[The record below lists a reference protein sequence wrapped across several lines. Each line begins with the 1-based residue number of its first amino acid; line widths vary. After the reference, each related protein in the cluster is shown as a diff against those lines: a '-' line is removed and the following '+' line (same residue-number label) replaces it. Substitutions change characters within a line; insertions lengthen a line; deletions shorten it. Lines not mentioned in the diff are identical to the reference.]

1 MTTEGKVETSIRAL
15 PPKVMRRFS
24 TPLVSILGPA
34 LGGAFLIPHAWIG
47 AILWLAVF
55 QDLHHAAFALLG
67 VALAEGIGRACRISD
82 MSPVDGS
89 LKANA
94 VLAAIAVAWLTEPIG
109 VSMNVQIVIAA
120 VSAVSATIAT
130 AALMRTLA
138 ATNLPSLLLGY
149 CAVAAMLF
157 AIFPDWTYRAATLV
171 EWPPVPVE
179 LLGWADMFLRTLG
192 ALLFQPT
199 PEVGLVLA
207 AVILL
212 WSRVAFV
219 AGVVGWIVGVVT
231 ATALVKGGVVYY
243 WMPTA
248 YNFFLAGMGLG
259 AVFFLPGRA
268 SLVIAAMGGCGA
280 SIVAV
285 ALQHLFPAAAFGY
298 LPIASALTIWVG
310 IYALAEA
317 SEQTLFR
324 RNKAID
330 LPPEEAWWRAAYW
343 SRRSGRQG
351 PFLVVPVAGAALVSQ
366 STDGGL
372 SHVGPW
378 RYALDLQRP
387 ASAGDAAGVNISTI
401 WDAPVTAPAS
411 GVVERVEDR
420 VPDNPLGFS
429 NYVEN
434 WGNYVLIRLD
444 QGGWLLLA
452 HMRQGT
458 IAARPG
464 MRVEIGTYLGNVGNS
479 GRSPIPHLHLQVQNS
494 PELGAPTVPFRL
506 ANFLSATHP
515 ERPLL
520 QWNASTI
527 PSQGAIVAFAPP
539 NPDAH
544 AILASLAP
552 GSAVW
557 TVESDGLIPRAFR
570 KARFA
575 STSRIAISLDQA
587 GRHVFSGGRGGAL
600 MASLDPD
607 AWRVLELQPGVSPL
621 LKLLAL
627 AVPSIPYAATVGM
640 TWEEPAPIVPISMA
654 RWLGLSLSPYLAEPF
669 AYVRCECIAVPEEHS
684 GTLTV
689 ETHVETP
696 WPWLPSKL
704 ICQFDRLR
712 GPIRLEA
719 DFDNGTL
726 VYSLLS
732 FEPGLPFG
740 SNVG

>member
-1 MTTEGKVETSIRAL
+1 MPMPTLSSKA
-15 PPKVMRRFS
+15 MQRFS
-24 TPLVSILGPA
+24 TPLISILGPA
-34 LGGAFLIPHAWIG
+34 LGSAFLIPHAWIG
-47 AILWLAVF
+47 ALLWVAVF
-55 QDLHHAAFALLG
+55 QNLHHAAFALLG
-67 VALAEGIGRACRISD
+67 VALAEGIGRVFRISD
-82 MSPVDGS
+82 TSPVDGS

-94 VLAAIAVAWLTEPIG
+94 LLAAIAAAWLTEPIA
-109 VSMNVQIVIAA
+109 VSMNIQIVVAVIAA
-120 VSAVSATIAT
+120 VAATIAT
-130 AALMRTLA
+130 AALMKTLA
-138 ATNLPSLLLGY
+138 ATSLPSLLLGY

-171 EWPPVPVE
+171 EWPPVPAG
-179 LLGWADMFLRTLG
+179 LPGWADMFLRTLG
-192 ALLFQPT
+192 ALLFLPT
-199 PEVGLVLA
+199 LEVGLVLV

-219 AGVVGWIVGVVT
+219 AGLVGWIAGVAT
-231 ATALVKGGVVYY
+231 ATALVKVGVVYY

-268 SLVIAAMGGCGA
+268 SLAIAAMGGCGA

-285 ALQHLFPAAAFGY
+285 SLQHLFPAAAFGY

-324 RNKAID
+324 RNKATE
-330 LPPEEAWWRAAYW
+330 LPPEEAWWLAAYW
-343 SRRSGRQG
+343 SRRSGRLG
-351 PFLVVPVAGAALVSQ
+351 PFLVLPVEGAVVVSQ
-366 STDGGL
+366 STEGGL

-387 ASAGDAAGVNISTI
+387 ASMGDTAGVNISTI
-401 WDAPVTAPAS
+401 WDAPVTAPAA
-411 GVVERVEDR
+411 GIVEWVEDR
-420 VPDNPLGFS
+420 VPDNPLGVS
-429 NYVEN
+429 NYADN

-444 QGGWLLLA
+444 QGGWALLA
-452 HMRQGT
+452 HLRQGSVV
-458 IAARPG
+458 AKPG
-464 MRVEIGTYLGNVGNS
+464 MRVEIGSYLGRVGNS

-520 QWNASTI
+520 QWNASAI
-527 PSQGAIVAFAPP
+527 PSQGAIVSLAPP
-539 NPDAH
+539 NPDVH
-544 AILASLAP
+544 AVLTSLAP

-557 TVESDGLIPRAFR
+557 TVESDGIVPRAFR

-575 STSRIAISLDQA
+575 STSRAAITLDQT
-587 GRHVFSGGRGGAL
+587 GRHIFTAGRGGAL
-600 MASLDPD
+600 VSRLDPD
-607 AWRVLELQPGVSPL
+607 AWRVLELQPRASPL

-627 AVPSIPYAATVGM
+627 AVPSIPYAAKTGM
-640 TWEEPAPIVPISMA
+640 TWGEPAPIAPISMA
-654 RWLGLSLSPYLAEPF
+654 RWLGLSLSPYLSEPF
-669 AYVRCECIAVPEEHS
+669 AYVRCQCTAVPEGQS
-684 GTLTV
+684 GTLTI

-704 ICQFDRLR
+704 VCQFDRLR

-719 DFDNGTL
+719 DFDGGML

-732 FEPGLPFG
+732 FEPGVPLDG
-740 SNVG
+740 GVR